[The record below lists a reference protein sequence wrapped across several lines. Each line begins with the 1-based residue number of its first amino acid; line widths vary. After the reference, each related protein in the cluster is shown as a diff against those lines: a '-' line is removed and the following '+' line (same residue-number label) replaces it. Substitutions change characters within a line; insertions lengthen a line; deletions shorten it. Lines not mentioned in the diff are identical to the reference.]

1 MIWSCCEPLEPRHG
15 PELFEASR
23 DRAVWRWLLGSV
35 PSRERFDQWLQH
47 ALEEAD
53 GRREVPF
60 ATLDRASGRAIGTTR
75 YLALRPEHRG
85 LEIGG
90 TWLTPS
96 AWGTGANI
104 EAKLL
109 MLEHALERLGCL
121 RVEFK
126 ADARNTRSRASL
138 AALPAHF
145 EGIRRH
151 HIVVPYGS
159 GVRDSAYYSVIRP
172 EWSAVQANL
181 TRRLQSRSVSAA
193 ADRLPHERAHCRSL
207 PRVSPSIAIT
217 TRSRLEPGDLAAIV
231 RLERP

>member
-1 MIWSCCEPLEPRHG
+1 M
-15 PELFEASR
+15 
-23 DRAVWRWLLGSV
+23 

-109 MLEHALERLGCL
+109 MLEHALQRLGCL

-151 HIVVPYGS
+151 HMVVPYGS
-159 GVRDSAYYSVIRP
+159 GVRVPPI
-172 EWSAVQANL
+172 Q
-181 TRRLQSRSVSAA
+181 
-193 ADRLPHERAHCRSL
+193 PHPPGVVGRASEPDPAPTVPVGIGGCRSSA
-207 PRVSPSIAIT
+207 P
-217 TRSRLEPGDLAAIV
+217 
-231 RLERP
+231 